1 MTATATPIGTGTPT
15 FAAATLEGEIVTCND
30 PAQVLD
36 LLDAEERVPGLV
48 LLIDEPGAT
57 FLSPLLLAG
66 PRAVV
71 CTAGTPKS
79 HLGIVTREFDIPCV
93 MGVELSVRPED
104 GRRVEIR
111 FDGSGSA
118 TVLLVDGAGA
128 G

>member
-1 MTATATPIGTGTPT
+1 MTATSTPIGTGTPT
-15 FAAATLEGEIVTCND
+15 FATGRVEGEIVHITS
-30 PAQVLD
+30 PVEVLD
-36 LLDAEERVPGLV
+36 LLDDTDRIAGLV

-93 MGVELSVRPED
+93 MGVELNAPLPD
-104 GRRVEIR
+104 GTHVEIR
-111 FDGSGSA
+111 FDDAEHA
-118 TVLLVDGAGA
+118 TLLATGTPG
-128 G
+128 

>member
-1 MTATATPIGTGTPT
+1 MTTTSTVIGTGTPT
-15 FAAATLEGEIVTCND
+15 FATAPVEGEIAHVTS
-30 PAQVLD
+30 PLEVLD
-36 LLDAEERVPGLV
+36 LLDDTDRVSSLV
-48 LLIDEPGAT
+48 LLIGEPGAT

-93 MGVELSVRPED
+93 MGVELSGPLAA
-104 GRRVEIR
+104 GTQVEIR
-111 FDGSGSA
+111 FDDAEHASI
-118 TVLLVDGAGA
+118 LVRGDGG